1 MNRITLQSIKSN
13 QDFRIVLVAAL
24 YIVSVQAGLLLTFPT
39 SKAVVLWPASGLA
52 LALMLIYGRRVWPA
66 VAIGSLLAG
75 VSLLYH
81 YSIPLNSTIIT
92 GLLLFMGIH
101 TIEAVLSYF
110 LILKLVKRRD
120 PFLKTQ
126 HLFLFFI
133 ITLVIS
139 LIGATIS
146 SVLLVSNNI
155 LTEASFLEVMTTY
168 FSANWV
174 GILIF
179 TPLIVSWD
187 RSFKLNINKYN
198 VLECLIFVILLAAAL
213 STLTI
218 DSIADTIVKAFPF
231 LVMPFLLWLAFR
243 ANTQITMLGVLL
255 IGIIAVYFTIWGQG
269 PFLLDND
276 KNSLLILQIFLGITS
291 MMAIVLNTTVRERT
305 EAEIAIRQFNEKL
318 EDNVQRR
325 TKELKEEII
334 MRRATEEKMKVS
346 NIKLRKANA
355 ELDNF
360 VYSVSHDLRAPIA
373 SVLGLTNLAKNEK
386 SLPMTKKYI
395 TMIEQSAEKQDAFIK
410 DILDL
415 SRNSRLEVSQEPIF
429 FEDIIS
435 EIFEELKYY
444 QENKT
449 VHKVIKVDQSH
460 GFHSDKKRLKV
471 IFNNLISN
479 AIRYSNGHD
488 PKIKIEVN
496 VDDVTAKIKIQD
508 NGIGIEK
515 KHLKNI
521 FKMFYRATED
531 NAGSGLGLYIVKE
544 TVDKLRGN
552 VTLESEIAEGTTVI
566 LELPTLNAENH
577 YSTVSDN

>member
-1 MNRITLQSIKSN
+1 MKAISLKSIKSN
-13 QDFRIVLVAAL
+13 QDFRIVLVATL
-24 YIVSVQAGLLLTFPT
+24 YIVSVQAGLLLTFPD

-52 LALMLIYGRRVWPA
+52 LALLLIYGKSVWPA
-66 VAIGSLLAG
+66 IAIGSLLAG

-81 YSIPLNSTIIT
+81 YDITLNATVISL
-92 GLLLFMGIH
+92 LLLFMAIH
-101 TIEAVLSYF
+101 TFEAVLSYF
-110 LILKLVKRRD
+110 LIIKLIKRRD

-126 HLFLFFI
+126 HLFLFFV
-133 ITLVIS
+133 ITL
-139 LIGATIS
+139 LITLTGASIS
-146 SVLLVSNNI
+146 SVLMVSNNI

-168 FSANWV
+168 FSANWA

-179 TPLIVSWD
+179 TPLLICFN
-187 RSFKLNINKYN
+187 RSFNLKVNKYYII
-198 VLECLIFVILLAAAL
+198 ETIIFVILLAAAL

-218 DSIADTIVKAFPF
+218 ESIATTIIKAFPF

-243 ANTQITMLGVLL
+243 SNSFLTMLGVLTVS
-255 IGIIAVYFTIWGQG
+255 IIAIHFTIQGQG
-269 PFLLDND
+269 PFVLDNE

-305 EAEIAIRQFNEKL
+305 EAEIAIREFNEKL
-318 EDNVQRR
+318 EENVQRR
-325 TKELKEEII
+325 TKELKEEISI
-334 MRRATEEKMKVS
+334 RRATEEKMKVS

-373 SVLGLTNLAKNEK
+373 SVLGLANLAKQEK
-386 SLPMTKKYI
+386 SLAMMKKYI
-395 TMIEQSAEKQDAFIK
+395 SMIENSAEKQDAFIK

-429 FEDIIS
+429 FEDIIN
-435 EIFEELKYY
+435 EIFDELKYY
-444 QENKT
+444 QEKKT
-449 VHKVIKVDQSH
+449 IHKEVKIDQTH

-488 PKIKIEVN
+488 PIIKINVAVN
-496 VDDVTAKIKIQD
+496 DVTARVRVQD
-508 NGIGIEK
+508 NGIGIDK

-552 VTLESEIAEGTTVI
+552 VSLESELAEGTTVN
-566 LELPTLNAENH
+566 LELPNLNAENQ
-577 YSTVSDN
+577 YSVISDN